1 MFKLLT
7 ITFNLLALIIFGVFF
22 EDVSVEQDLPDNVEL
37 GNEFVVTVTIQKDD
51 FDGYAKYQVELP
63 SGVTAKY
70 VDKGTA
76 KFKFEDHKAKFI
88 WMNLPKEE
96 SFKVSYRVIVNDKS
110 LKEVPVSGT
119 FSYLSDNQRMTVDV
133 MTKTVVIGPL
143 DKPATPQA
151 NAVVSVTRD
160 IQNIEN
166 DLYQV
171 NLKIKYT
178 DVRGFAKIQ
187 DIIPAGASVKP
198 VEAGGSVFSIV
209 NTKVKYVWMNFPED
223 DGEINVSYRIDLAN
237 AKSKNINDLAGEFAY
252 IEGDESKKVM
262 IGNPSGVDLV
272 ASTEPAKTEVKK
284 ETKKEKKSIPVTN
297 TPAPQNG
304 VVYKVQ
310 IMAAHKSVNVNS
322 YFSSKFKFN
331 ENVEIDL
338 HEGWSKYLTGEYGKY
353 LEARNKRNNIRSSYN
368 FRGPFV
374 VAYNDGER
382 ITVQEALM
390 ITRQKWVN

>member
-7 ITFNLLALIIFGVFF
+7 ITVNLIALLLFGVLF

-37 GNEFVVTVTIQKDD
+37 GNEFVVTVTIDKDD
-51 FDGYAKYQVELP
+51 IDGYAKYQAVLP
-63 SGVTAKY
+63 KGVTAKV

-76 KFKFEDHKAKFI
+76 KFKFEDNKAKFI

-96 SFKVSYRVIVNDKS
+96 SFKISYRVIVNDAN
-110 LKEVPVSGT
+110 LKEVPVAGT

-133 MTKTVVIGPL
+133 MTKSVVIGPM
-143 DKPATPQA
+143 DKPATPPA
-151 NAVVSVTRD
+151 NAVVRVTRE

-171 NLKIKYT
+171 NLAIIYK
-178 DVRGFAKIQ
+178 DVHGFAKIQ
-187 DIIPAGASVKP
+187 DVIPAGASVKM
-198 VEAGGSVFSIV
+198 VEANESVFSIV
-209 NTKVKYVWMNFPED
+209 NTKVKFVWMNFPED
-223 DGEINVSYRIDLAN
+223 KEQINVSYTIDLSGAV
-237 AKSKNINDLAGEFAY
+237 SKNINDLAGEFAY
-252 IEGDESKKVM
+252 IEGDESKKVL
-262 IGNPSGVDLV
+262 IANPSGVDLV
-272 ASTEPAKTEVKK
+272 ASNEPAKTEVKN
-284 ETKKEKKSIPVTN
+284 ETKKTPKSIPVTN
-297 TPAPQNG
+297 TPIPENG

-310 IMAAHKSVNVNS
+310 IMAAHKSVDVNS
-322 YFSSKFKFN
+322 YFSSKFKFTD
-331 ENVEIDL
+331 NVQIDL
-338 HEGWSKYLTGEYGKY
+338 HEGWSKYLTGGYDKY
-353 LEARNKRNNIRSSYN
+353 VSARDKRNNIRSSYN